1 MPRKFVVYILTDDEY
16 KNEVEKLYRIF
27 DKHYFVVQTI
37 TLSHQAYKNSD
48 TLSEK
53 DYNEI
58 HRVDSALLKSNKKY
72 NSMYTII
79 LKDTC
84 KIQIS
89 KDDLY
94 DTLNDAVKYNEKKSD
109 WDICYLCRWLD
120 RCDLCTPVKNTPTNL
135 SLLETYS
142 PHGVQALMFSPAGRN
157 KCLGIE
163 PTHTGGYFTPIDVP
177 LDTKLNADIEYG
189 SLKAITYS
197 SNIFQY
203 DVKHAY
209 RDSDYVK
216 YSICRIPE
224 EEEIE
229 TYSIWI
235 YIIAIVV
242 VLILIFIYHKITQYR
257 NRSISRSGSGSVQT
271 TRRYRRNNDNTHT
284 NNSSNKH
291 PLPYLR

>member
-16 KNEVEKLYRIF
+16 KSEVEELYRIF
-27 DKHYFVVQTI
+27 DKHYFVVHTI
-37 TLSHQAYKNSD
+37 TLPYQLYKSNDD
-48 TLSEK
+48 TVTEK

-58 HRVDSALLKSNKKY
+58 YRFDNSLLKSKKKY
-72 NSMYTII
+72 NSMYTIVI
-79 LKDTC
+79 KDTS

-94 DTLNDAVKYNEKKSD
+94 DTLNNAAKYNEKKSE

-120 RCDLCTPVKNTPTNL
+120 RCDLCTPVKNTSTNL

-157 KCLGIE
+157 RCLGID
-163 PTHTGGYFTPIDVP
+163 PMHTGEYFTPVDVP

-203 DVKHAY
+203 DAKHAY

-224 EEEIE
+224 EEEVE
-229 TYSIWI
+229 TYSVWL
-235 YIIAIVV
+235 YIIIIVV
-242 VLILIFIYHKITQYR
+242 VLILLFIYHKLSQYMSRARPMNR
-257 NRSISRSGSGSVQT
+257 NN
-271 TRRYRRNNDNTHT
+271 RRYNNL
-284 NNSSNKH
+284 NNNKYYRTSSK
-291 PLPYLR
+291 